1 MLTTN
6 IPNIYAELNE
16 VVRIF
21 ITEDSA
27 ADFVIDF
34 SLTDKIV
41 IRINNQIHTFPYPKE
56 LGPNPIIQKRNQ
68 LRTCKK
74 ALFLAL
80 KAHFKQNPPWGAL
93 TGIRPTKLVYEM
105 QQEENSLEVIAERL
119 QSEYFV
125 SPQKADLACEIVKN
139 QKGYFEKKPH
149 LVNLYIHVP
158 FCPTRCHYCSF
169 ISVPIQKQKHLVAE
183 YVENLCIEIE
193 NAKNLIKQNNQE
205 IYSVYIGGGTPT
217 VLEDAQ
223 FESVL
228 KAIAV
233 KNLPIPKIEF
243 SCEAGRPDTITDK
256 KIALMQKYGVT
267 RVSVNPQSLN
277 DTTLQKIGRGHSA
290 QDFFDVFQKVK
301 AAGFIINVDLMAGLE
316 GESITDFQNTLDQ
329 ILPLSPYNITVHT
342 LAAKRGSK
350 LFEEKQIKPTDGFIP
365 LVNSVSAMTDYA
377 LDTLKQ
383 NNYKPYYL
391 YRQKRAQENLENV
404 GFSLPNTQCV
414 NNITVMEEMLSV
426 VACGAGAISKKINHA
441 TNYIERYAN
450 PKDVKLYLERF
461 NTILLAK
468 LDFLC

>member
-1 MLTTN
+1 MLTTTH
-6 IPNIYAELNE
+6 PKIYAELKE

-21 ITEDSA
+21 ITEDSV

-41 IRINNQIHTFPYPKE
+41 IKINDLTHTFPYLTE
-56 LGPNPIIQKRNQ
+56 QDPNPIIQKRNQ

-80 KAHFKQNPPWGAL
+80 QTYFKQNPSWGAL

-105 QQEENSLEVIAERL
+105 QQEENSLEVISKKM
-119 QSEYFV
+119 QDEYFV
-125 SPQKADLACEIVKN
+125 SSQKADLACEIVKN
-139 QKGYFEKKPH
+139 QKGHFIKEPH
-149 LVNLYIHVP
+149 LVNLYIHIP

-169 ISVPIQKQKHLVAE
+169 ISVPIYKQKHLVAE
-183 YVENLCIEIE
+183 YVEKLCIEIE
-193 NAKNLIKQNNQE
+193 NAINLIKQNNQE
-205 IYSVYIGGGTPT
+205 IFSIYIGGGTPT

-223 FESVL
+223 FESIL

-233 KNLPIPKIEF
+233 KKTKKQKTEF

-256 KIALMQKYGVT
+256 KIALMQKHGVT
-267 RVSVNPQSLN
+267 RVSVNTQSLN

-290 QDFFDVFQKVK
+290 QDFFDIFQKVK
-301 AAGFIINVDLMAGLE
+301 AAGFIINVDLIAGLE

-329 ILPLSPYNITVHT
+329 ILPLSPHNITIHT
-342 LAAKRGSK
+342 LAQKRGSK
-350 LFEEKQIKPTDGFIP
+350 LFEEKQVKHAEDFIP
-365 LVNSVSAMTDYA
+365 LANSVSAMTDYA
-377 LDTLKQ
+377 FNTLTI

-404 GFSLPNTQCV
+404 GYALPKMQCV

-426 VACGAGAISKKINHA
+426 VACGAGAISKRINHA
-441 TNYIERYAN
+441 NNHIARFAN

-461 NTILLAK
+461 DTILLAK